1 MIMISKKTAV
11 VAVSA
16 LAAILVLWSAD
27 SPEQAMAQ
35 QPAQAQQPVSQI
47 MQTGMAAQ
55 DGVVTV
61 MASSV
66 GNLVTLGGTVVPY
79 KEVTLTAQIAG
90 EVEFIA
96 GEEGDEFTEGDVLI
110 RIDDEDLLAQRR
122 AAIAQIG
129 AIQSQLSNAQM
140 QYSREMWS
148 PQSRSIS
155 RSGGMGMPS
164 MFDQMFTQP
173 MQSFMPGD
181 VGGDRHV
188 DRTADLY
195 SRGSQISQAQSQM
208 ASAQAQ
214 VQQIDARLRD
224 SRSIA
229 PFKGV
234 IVAKMVEVGDTMQP
248 GMPMLQFADTT
259 YLQIKVEVPARLVP
273 GLRKGMMVPSKMDI
287 GNTQVDARVA
297 QIFPAADAERHTVT
311 VKFDLPQGVPGG
323 PGMYA
328 EVMIPDV
335 NAPARTMPVIPDSA
349 VVWRGSLPA
358 VFVVTDD
365 NQNKLRLIRL
375 GDYVGRSQIAVLS
388 GLTVGER
395 IRTNPSA
402 GMASGWAP
410 GGRGGE

>member
-1 MIMISKKTAV
+1 MFMTSKKSAV
-11 VAVSA
+11 VAA
-16 LAAILVLWSAD
+16 GTLAAILVWWSSD
-27 SPEQAMAQ
+27 SSEQAMAQ
-35 QPAQAQQPVSQI
+35 QPLQAPASHNAQP
-47 MQTGMAAQ
+47 GMAPQ
-55 DGVVTV
+55 SDVVTV

-66 GNLVTLGGTVVPY
+66 GNVVTLGGTVVPY
-79 KEVTLTAQIAG
+79 KEVTLTAQIPG

-96 GEEGDEFTEGDVLI
+96 GEEGDEFNKGDVLL
-110 RIDDEDLLAQRR
+110 RIDDEDLLAKRR
-122 AAIAQIG
+122 AAVAQIG
-129 AIQSQLSNAQM
+129 TIQSQLANAQM
-140 QYSREMWS
+140 QYSREIWS

-173 MQSFMPGD
+173 MQSMMPGD
-181 VGGDRHV
+181 VGGNRYV

-195 SRGSQISQAQSQM
+195 SRGTQVSQAQSQL

-214 VQQIDARLRD
+214 VQQIDAKLKD
-224 SRSIA
+224 TRSVA

-234 IVAKMVEVGDTMQP
+234 IVAKLVEVGDTMQP

-259 YLQIKVEVPARLVP
+259 YLQIKAEVPARLVS
-273 GLRKGMMVPSKMDI
+273 GLRKGMMVPSRIDI

-297 QIFPAADAERHTVT
+297 QIFPAADPQRHTVT
-311 VKFDLPQGVPGG
+311 VKFDLPQGIPGG

-328 EVMIPDV
+328 EVMIPDI
-335 NAPARTMPVIPDSA
+335 NAPARTLPVIPDSA

-358 VFVVTDD
+358 VFIVTDD

-375 GDYVGRSQIAVLS
+375 GDYVGQNQIAVLS

-395 IRTNPSA
+395 IRANPTA
-402 GMASGWAP
+402 TSGWTP
-410 GGRGGE
+410 GGGGQ

>member
-1 MIMISKKTAV
+1 MEHSTRPLLFIISA
-11 VAVSA
+11 
-16 LAAILVLWSAD
+16 VLWVSLAG
-27 SPEQAMAQ
+27 SP
-35 QPAQAQQPVSQI
+35 
-47 MQTGMAAQ
+47 
-55 DGVVTV
+55 GVR
-61 MASSV
+61 
-66 GNLVTLGGTVVPY
+66 
-79 KEVTLTAQIAG
+79 AQIPG

-96 GEEGDEFTEGDVLI
+96 GEEGDEFNEGDVLL
-110 RIDDEDLLAQRR
+110 RIDDEDLLARRR

-129 AIQSQLSNAQM
+129 TIQSQLANAQM
-140 QYSREMWS
+140 QYSRELWS

-155 RSGGMGMPS
+155 QSGGMGIPS

-181 VGGDRHV
+181 VGGDRFV

-195 SRGSQISQAQSQM
+195 SRGTQVGQARSQL

-214 VQQIDARLRD
+214 VQQIDAKLRD
-224 SRSIA
+224 TRSIA

-234 IVAKMVEVGDTMQP
+234 IVAKLVEVGDTMQP

-259 YLQIKVEVPARLVP
+259 YLQVKAEVPARLVT
-273 GLRKGMMVPSKMDI
+273 GLRKGMMVPSRMDI

-297 QIFPAADAERHTVT
+297 QIFPAANPERHTVT

-335 NAPARTMPVIPDSA
+335 SAPSRTLPVIPDSA
-349 VVWRGSLPA
+349 VLWRGSLPA

-375 GDYVGRSQIAVLS
+375 GDYVGYSQISVLS

-395 IRTNPSA
+395 ILARPSA

-410 GGRGGE
+410 GGGGGP